1 MFCHTM
7 YIKDGKRVS
16 EDISSFVTAYD
27 YSMEYIDANIMDII
41 NNNYIYFINTKRN
54 RRLILTFFD
63 KNERTRYYVYYCRA
77 KYLQRYIAYAKIQDL
92 NKDIVGIHIDG
103 FMPQTMD
110 GIACTRYDIEK
121 PEKFY
126 RGDYVEYFCDG
137 FFYKGVIT
145 SKNDIP
151 VVDRS
156 LYNDAEYPEVCHYHD
171 NHYIIED
178 LFNENEYFRRTSFYP
193 LTLLFDDYDFGDI
206 IHGSDIKLIERGK
219 YIKYVEE
226 LEAKCLEEREK
237 ENKM

>member
-1 MFCHTM
+1 MFCHVM

-16 EDISSFVTAYD
+16 DDICSFVTAYD

-41 NNNYIYFINTKRN
+41 NNNYTYLIDTKRN
-54 RRLILTFFD
+54 RRLVLTFFD

-77 KYLQRYIAYAKIQDL
+77 KYLQRYIAYTKIQDL
-92 NKDIVGIHIDG
+92 DKDIVGIDLSG
-103 FMPQTMD
+103 FGFIPYFMN
-110 GIACTRYDIEK
+110 GISCTRYDIEK

-126 RGDYVEYFCDG
+126 KGDYVEYFCDG
-137 FFYKGVIT
+137 FFYKGVII
-145 SKNDIP
+145 SNNNQLII
-151 VVDRS
+151 DRS
-156 LYNDAEYPEVCHYHD
+156 SYKDEYPEVCHLHD

-193 LTLLFDDYDFGDI
+193 LKLLFDDYDFDDI

-219 YIKYVEE
+219 YIKYLEE
-226 LEAKCLEEREK
+226 LKAKYLE